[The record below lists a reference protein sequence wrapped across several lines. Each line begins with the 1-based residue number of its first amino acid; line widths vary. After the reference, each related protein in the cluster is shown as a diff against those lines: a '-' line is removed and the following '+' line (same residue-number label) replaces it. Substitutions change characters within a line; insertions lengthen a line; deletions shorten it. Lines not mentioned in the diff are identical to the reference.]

1 MKKIVPIFLYMSLN
15 VVFLASYADN
25 EINEIFKK
33 YENKKKS
40 ISADGLADD
49 YADYL

>member
-1 MKKIVPIFLYMSLN
+1 MALN
-15 VVFLASYADN
+15 VVFLASYADK

-33 YENKKKS
+33 YENRKKS
-40 ISADGLADD
+40 PTADDFGDD